1 MALQRSFSMGTI
13 SRVIVMLPIF
23 HNAKNIGEQFDVL
36 PKNLGDQFVGL
47 FDGQC
52 RQFF

>member
-1 MALQRSFSMGTI
+1 MGTI
-13 SRVIVMLPIF
+13 SRVIVMLPIV
-23 HNAKNIGEQFDVL
+23 HNAENVGEQFDVL

>member
-1 MALQRSFSMGTI
+1 MAFERPFSMGTI
-13 SRVIVMLPIF
+13 SCVIVLLPII
-23 HNAKNIGEQFDVL
+23 HNAKNVGEQFDVL